1 MAELGYTCAMY
12 RQVDLLKGHYA
23 MVNQS
28 IKAASLVLGLVFISA
43 CSLPAPTIPATDGA
57 TLAGNSPAVANSYA
71 DIPISANDQLA
82 VDRSLLLNTGEQWI
96 GRAVLKS
103 KLDTVQAFE
112 YYMAN
117 MPSQGWINITSVQ
130 SETSV
135 LTYEKGNRVATIQI
149 KRGTLSGS
157 QISVTVS
164 PRDATAQ

>member
-1 MAELGYTCAMY
+1 MY

-82 VDRSLLLNTGEQWI
+82 VDKSLLLNTGEQWI

>member
-1 MAELGYTCAMY
+1 
-12 RQVDLLKGHYA
+12 

-43 CSLPAPTIPATDGA
+43 CSLPATTIPATDGA

-71 DIPISANDQLA
+71 DIPISANDQLD
-82 VDRSLLLNTGEQWI
+82 VDKSLLLNTGEQWI

>member
-1 MAELGYTCAMY
+1 
-12 RQVDLLKGHYA
+12 

-43 CSLPAPTIPATDGA
+43 CSLPATTIPTTDGA

-82 VDRSLLLNTGEQWI
+82 VDKSLLLNTGEQWI

-117 MPSQGWINITSVQ
+117 MPSQGWINITGCSV
-130 SETSV
+130 
-135 LTYEKGNRVATIQI
+135 
-149 KRGTLSGS
+149 
-157 QISVTVS
+157 
-164 PRDATAQ
+164 

>member
-1 MAELGYTCAMY
+1 MY

-43 CSLPAPTIPATDGA
+43 CSLPATTIPTTDGATTDGA

-82 VDRSLLLNTGEQWI
+82 VDKSLLLNTGEQWI

-164 PRDATAQ
+164 LRDATAQ

>member
-1 MAELGYTCAMY
+1 MF
-12 RQVDLLKGHYA
+12 
-23 MVNQS
+23 NQS
-28 IKAASLVLGLVFISA
+28 IKSVSLVLGLVFLSA
-43 CSLPAPTIPATDGA
+43 CSMPATTIPTTGDK

-82 VDRSLLLNTGEQWI
+82 VDKSLLLNTGEQWI

-112 YYMAN
+112 YYLSN
-117 MPSQGWINITSVQ
+117 MPTHGWISITAVQ

-135 LTYEKGNRVATIQI
+135 LTYEKGSRVATIQI
-149 KRGTLSGS
+149 ERGTLRGS

-164 PRDATAQ
+164 PRDTIPQ

>member
-1 MAELGYTCAMY
+1 
-12 RQVDLLKGHYA
+12 

-28 IKAASLVLGLVFISA
+28 IKAASLVLGLIFISA
-43 CSLPAPTIPATDGA
+43 CSLPATTIPTTDGATTDGA

-112 YYMAN
+112 YYMSN

-149 KRGTLSGS
+149 KPGTLSGS
-157 QISVTVS
+157 LISVTVS
-164 PRDATAQ
+164 PREVTAQ

>member
-1 MAELGYTCAMY
+1 
-12 RQVDLLKGHYA
+12 

-43 CSLPAPTIPATDGA
+43 CSLPATTIPTTDGATTDGA

-103 KLDTVQAFE
+103 QLDTVQAFE

-117 MPSQGWINITSVQ
+117 MPSQGWIRITSVQ

-149 KRGTLSGS
+149 KPGTLSGS
-157 QISVTVS
+157 LISVTVS
-164 PRDATAQ
+164 PREVTAQ